1 MLSLTLSGLR
11 TRWVTFL
18 GAFIALTPAVTLL
31 VVMGQAPRTPW
42 KEGTNAA
49 TSALIYRILYTD
61 RTDSRPLSGRLVDDN
76 CSRIKSNKGSL
87 WIVASQPVDRP
98 LPVHQLTR
106 SRQKE

>member
-1 MLSLTLSGLR
+1 VLRVELLGPQGEKPLQGLKYLHCVPYG
-11 TRWVTFL
+11 WMSFK
-18 GAFIALTPAVTLL
+18 L
-31 VVMGQAPRTPW
+31 VVMGQASRTPW

-98 LPVHQLTR
+98 LPIH
-106 SRQKE
+106 